1 MVPTILPGFIR
12 KKCNEFVRD
21 FASRD
26 TNKLPRALLHDG
38 RWKESNE
45 KLAEI
50 TDGILETL

>member
-1 MVPTILPGFIR
+1 MVPTTLPTFIQ

-21 FASRD
+21 FTSH
-26 TNKLPRALLHDG
+26 NINNLPQVLLHDG

>member
-1 MVPTILPGFIR
+1 MPTTLSEFIQ

-26 TNKLPRALLHDG
+26 TNKLPQALLHDG
-38 RWKESNE
+38 RWKESNK

>member
-1 MVPTILPGFIR
+1 MVPTTLPGFIQ

-26 TNKLPRALLHDG
+26 TNKLPQTLLHDG

-50 TDGILETL
+50 TDGILEML

>member
-1 MVPTILPGFIR
+1 MVPTTLSGFIR
-12 KKCNEFVRD
+12 KKCNEFVQD

-26 TNKLPRALLHDG
+26 TNKLLRALLHDG

>member
-1 MVPTILPGFIR
+1 MVPTTLPGFIR

-26 TNKLPRALLHDG
+26 TNKLPQALLHDG

>member
-26 TNKLPRALLHDG
+26 TNKLPQALLHDG